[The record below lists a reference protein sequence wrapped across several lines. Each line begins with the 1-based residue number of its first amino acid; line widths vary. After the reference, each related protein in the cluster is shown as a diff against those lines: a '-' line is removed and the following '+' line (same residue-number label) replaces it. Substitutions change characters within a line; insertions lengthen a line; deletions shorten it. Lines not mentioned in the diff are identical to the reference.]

1 MTTADDYRYMARA
14 IRLAELGRYTTQPNP
29 LVGCVL
35 VQEGAIVGEGAHRR
49 AGEPHAERLA
59 LAQAGEKARGA
70 TAYVT
75 LEPCC
80 HHGRTPPCSD
90 GLIEAGIGRVVV
102 AMRDPNPKVS
112 GQGIAQLE
120 AAGIPVTQGVM
131 TDQAMDLNPGFIS
144 RMTRERPFVRCKLAM
159 SLDGRT
165 AMASGESKW
174 ITSDEARRDV
184 QRLRARSC
192 AIVTGIGTVLA
203 DNPSMNVRLA
213 GEELFG
219 VPTDDDLRQPL
230 RVVLDPDLETPP
242 EARIIALPGDCL
254 IVTAMTGDPRQ
265 VALEKAGAEVVAIP
279 RQGIGVDLDG
289 VMEMLARRAV
299 NEVLI
304 ESGPTLAGAAVA
316 AGVVDELVVYAAP
329 ILMGSDA
336 RGLLNLPA
344 LTEMKDRIALEIR
357 DLRMVGRDLR
367 ISARPGLAKGDA

>member
-1 MTTADDYRYMARA
+1 MTADDYRYMSRA
-14 IRLAELGRYTTQPNP
+14 IQLAELGRYTTRPNP

-35 VQEGAIVGEGAHRR
+35 VRDGEIVGEAAHRR

-59 LAQAGEKARGA
+59 LAKAGERARGA

-90 GLIEAGIGRVVV
+90 GLIEAGISRVVV
-102 AMRDPNPKVS
+102 AMRDPNPRVS

-120 AAGIPVTQGVM
+120 VAGIPVTQGVM

-144 RMTRERPFVRCKLAM
+144 RMTRQRPFVRCKLAM

-174 ITSDEARRDV
+174 ITSPEARQDV
-184 QRLRARSC
+184 QRLRARSD
-192 AIVTGIGTVLA
+192 AIITGIGTLLA
-203 DNPSMNVRLA
+203 DNPSMNVRLSA
-213 GEELFG
+213 GELPG
-219 VPTDDDLRQPL
+219 VTSEDAFPQPL

-242 EARIIALPGDCL
+242 DARMISLPGDCL
-254 IVTAMTGDPRQ
+254 IVTAMAGDPRQ
-265 VALEKAGAEVVAIP
+265 AALDAAGAEVVALP
-279 RQGIGVDLDG
+279 RQGIGIDLDR
-289 VMEMLARRAV
+289 VMEMLAARDI

-316 AGVVDELVVYAAP
+316 AGVVDELVIYAAP
-329 ILMGSDA
+329 VLMGSDA

-344 LTEMKDRIALEIR
+344 LTEMKDRISLEIR

-367 ISARPGLAKGDA
+367 ISARPGLARGGV

>member
-14 IRLAELGRYTTQPNP
+14 IRLAEVGRYTAQPNP

-35 VQEGAIVGEGAHRR
+35 VRDGRIVGEGAHRR

-59 LAQAGEKARGA
+59 LAQAGDQARGA

-144 RMTRERPFVRCKLAM
+144 RMTRQRPFVRCKLAM

-174 ITSDEARRDV
+174 ITSAPARQDV
-184 QRLRARSC
+184 QRLRARSG
-192 AIVTGIGTVLA
+192 AIVTGIGTLLA

-213 GEELFG
+213 ASELPG
-219 VPTDDDLRQPL
+219 VSPDEIPPKPL

-242 EARIIALPGDCL
+242 EARMIALPGDCL
-254 IVTAMTGDPRQ
+254 IVTAMAGDPRQ
-265 VALEKAGAEVVAIP
+265 AALEAAGAEVVALP
-279 RQGIGVDLDG
+279 RQGIGIDLDR
-289 VMEMLARRAV
+289 VMEMLAARDI

-316 AGVVDELVVYAAP
+316 AGVVDELVIYAAP
-329 ILMGSDA
+329 VLMGSDA

-344 LTEMKDRIALEIR
+344 LTEMKDRISLEIR

-367 ISARPGLAKGDA
+367 IRARPGLAGRGA